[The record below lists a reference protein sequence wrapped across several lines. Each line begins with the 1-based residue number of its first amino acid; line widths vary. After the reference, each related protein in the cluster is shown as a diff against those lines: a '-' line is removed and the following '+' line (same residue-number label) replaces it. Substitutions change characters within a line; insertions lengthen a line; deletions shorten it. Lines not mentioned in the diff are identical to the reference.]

1 MPIGRLPSVGS
12 LSPMFDNMS
21 SSSDGNNETPTPPL
35 VESEILKNMDRH
47 RQGQLNVRYKKYKDE
62 KDLLGTPNNMNWI
75 TKKLM
80 VFDKYDKASSMISKF
95 LMAKFLKQQNKQQ
108 NKASTIISTRISK
121 FIMSKFLKSNK
132 FKKKNKASTII
143 SKFLVSKMDLMF
155 MGTSF
160 EQPLPEVEV
169 RVTGTS
175 DVMGVFTAE

>member
-121 FIMSKFLKSNK
+121 FIMSKSNK

-169 RVTGTS
+169 RVTGTT
-175 DVMGVFTAE
+175 DVMGVFIAE